1 VPAFIVSRDEIKM
14 LWSLGRPAGDVID
27 ADKTGV
33 NGFAPLQPTC
43 RKLGVLL
50 RYKIKHDLLNNNDTT
65 P

>member
-1 VPAFIVSRDEIKM
+1 VPAFIVSRDEKCCGHC
-14 LWSLGRPAGDVID
+14 GRPAGDVID